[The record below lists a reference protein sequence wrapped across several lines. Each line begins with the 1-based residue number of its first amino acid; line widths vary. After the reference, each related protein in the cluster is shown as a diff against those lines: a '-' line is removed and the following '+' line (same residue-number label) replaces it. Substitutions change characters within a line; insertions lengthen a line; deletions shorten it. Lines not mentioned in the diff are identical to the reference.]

1 MRDTINVRFFKRD
14 KPYYTYNKP
23 LPFYKRL
30 FFPKGAG
37 SPYCEPCGKWV
48 HIDYRVLGIA
58 ITKNE
63 LSELDK
69 SEIVKTMLDLDWSVL
84 KTVER
89 PQVWHINVP
98 MIFIALG
105 RCQTCDGPLI
115 VLGETRGQA
124 SNGTMYMG
132 TIFTMELDKTSALQ
146 LLEIAIDRNLAVNE
160 TMEDKVID
168 LCKALGS
175 AKDFVQ
181 VSLIRQRKK
190 EAWALGQR
198 GSAALGKHKL
208 DEAEEA
214 FNNALQIFKELN
226 DRKSQAV
233 TYSSLGSVYGSR
245 GTLDAALT
253 SFKSSMAL
261 FEELDSKPD
270 LANVYGSLSQ
280 IHYVQKE
287 FDQAEIF
294 IRKTLA
300 METTLGNTQGMIKA
314 YHGLGLAQIALA
326 KQEQAKEAF
335 AEGLRLSKE
344 IGDKASAKTFQIEL
358 DRTRLETVG

>member
-1 MRDTINVRFFKRD
+1 MSDTINVRFFQSD

-23 LPFYKRL
+23 LPLYKRL
-30 FFPKGAG
+30 FFPKGTW

-58 ITKNE
+58 ISNNE

-69 SEIVKTMLDLDWSVL
+69 SEIIKRMLDQDWSVL
-84 KTVER
+84 KTIER
-89 PQVWHINVP
+89 PHDWHINVP

-132 TIFTMELDKTSALQ
+132 TIFSMELDKTSALE

-181 VSLIRQRKK
+181 VALIRQRRK
-190 EAWALGQR
+190 EAWAFGQR
-198 GSAALGKHKL
+198 GAAALGKHKL

-233 TYSSLGSVYGSR
+233 TYSSLGSVYGSL
-245 GTLDAALT
+245 GTLDAAVT

-280 IHYVQKE
+280 IHYVQKK

-294 IRKTLA
+294 IRKTLEL
-300 METTLGNTQGMIKA
+300 ETTLGNKQGMIKA
-314 YHGLGLAQIALA
+314 YHGLGLTQIALD
-326 KQEQAKEAF
+326 KQEQAKDAF

-358 DRTRLETVG
+358 DRTRLETSG